1 MAPMI
6 LFPMVPMEPPAV
18 KGITVISRAGRDN
31 QGFSL
36 LELILVLL
44 LLGLSSLVVLPT
56 IDTGLREREVRR
68 SALGLA
74 AVAREL
80 RSRALY
86 EGIPQRLVLNVI
98 DNSYLVAR
106 DREVHLPSDVKF
118 SQVEGGETIERSVRQ
133 FIFFP
138 NGSSLGGKIGLSGG
152 RNATAYSVRLEALSG
167 KVDVVKGDRS

>member
-1 MAPMI
+1 
-6 LFPMVPMEPPAV
+6 MVPMEPPAV
-18 KGITVISRAGRDN
+18 KGITVISRAGSDN

-44 LLGLSSLVVLPT
+44 LLGLSSLIVLPT

-86 EGIPQRLVLNVI
+86 EGIPQRLVLNVV

-118 SQVEGGETIERSVRQ
+118 SKVQGGETLEQSVRQ

-138 NGSSLGGKIGLSGG
+138 NGSSLGGEIGLSGG

-167 KVDVVKGDRS
+167 KVDVVKGDKS

>member
-1 MAPMI
+1 
-6 LFPMVPMEPPAV
+6 MVPMEPPAV
-18 KGITVISRAGRDN
+18 KGITVISRAGSDN

-44 LLGLSSLVVLPT
+44 LLGLSSLIVLPT

-138 NGSSLGGKIGLSGG
+138 NGSSLGGKISLSGG